1 MKSGRKKRVRV
12 VGNEVV
18 RVRGRDL
25 VGLVGLVAWEC
36 LAADDVRR
44 NIDRKV
50 VLGLYKV
57 VMVELRDQMLLLY
70 CSTASNTTSR
80 YEKNATVFNV
90 VVVLCAID
98 SAEISVTSHRC
109 LLSTCIDHLPPSIR

>member
-18 RVRGRDL
+18 RVQGRDL

-44 NIDRKV
+44 NID
-50 VLGLYKV
+50 
-57 VMVELRDQMLLLY
+57 
-70 CSTASNTTSR
+70 
-80 YEKNATVFNV
+80 
-90 VVVLCAID
+90 
-98 SAEISVTSHRC
+98 
-109 LLSTCIDHLPPSIR
+109 

>member
-25 VGLVGLVAWEC
+25 VGLVGLVGLVAWER

-44 NIDRKV
+44 NID
-50 VLGLYKV
+50 
-57 VMVELRDQMLLLY
+57 
-70 CSTASNTTSR
+70 
-80 YEKNATVFNV
+80 
-90 VVVLCAID
+90 
-98 SAEISVTSHRC
+98 
-109 LLSTCIDHLPPSIR
+109 